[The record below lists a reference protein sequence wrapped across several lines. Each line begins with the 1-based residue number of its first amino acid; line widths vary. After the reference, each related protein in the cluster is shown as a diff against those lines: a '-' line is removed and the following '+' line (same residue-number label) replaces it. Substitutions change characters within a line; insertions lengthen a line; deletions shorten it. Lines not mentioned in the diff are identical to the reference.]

1 MELFDNLLQALHHN
15 FGCCKHCWLQHK
27 AAENTL
33 LPIHYIVVRVTRAH
47 PYSHNIHIGWFHT
60 GPPPFIQEIFLK
72 DTNFFSASLNKKIEK
87 S

>member
-1 MELFDNLLQALHHN
+1 MELFDNLLQAPHHN

-60 GPPPFIQEIFLK
+60 GPPPLYSGNIPKRYQ
-72 DTNFFSASLNKKIEK
+72 FF
-87 S
+87 